1 MCWYLKYKFLT
12 LHSDVETGIKMGL
25 PININQLLSGKI
37 VEWERI
43 DFKKGWNPE
52 DVMHSICAFANDMH
66 NWGGGYLVIGIEEE
80 NGTPVFPPCGLDI
93 KSIDKIQKDLVNLTH
108 KIDPLPAAI
117 PQPIE
122 YMGKIVLVIWVP
134 GGEYRPYKTFTS
146 LNDKNNQ
153 KAYYIRQGSVTKKA
167 GTQEEQLLLSL
178 AAKVPFD
185 DRICHA
191 ASIDDLDLLYIR
203 DFLRKIDSDIT
214 DDEAISMPF
223 GQLCWQMQIIGG
235 TPEFTKPKNIGLLFF
250 SDNPE
255 KYIPYARIELV
266 RFYDDIGDHF
276 DEKIFHGPIHMQ
288 LQESLDFLRSQI
300 IVEKVVKV
308 DDKAEANRAFN
319 YPYAALEEVLSNAVY
334 HKSYDDRNP
343 IEVRI
348 EQKSIIVYNI
358 AGPMPPVTNA
368 DLQKERVI
376 ARSYR
381 NRRIG
386 DFLKELDMTE
396 GRSTGFPKI
405 YRAMR
410 NNGSPDPIFKTD
422 DFNQYFLAELPIHP
436 SFIEEKNKD
445 VVKDV
450 VKELSDRQRIIVS
463 LMNNDKQISAAELS
477 QIINVNVRTVQREI
491 ATLEKTGVISRMAGR
506 KSGYWKVNPD
516 DALK

>member
-223 GQLCWQMQIIGG
+223 EQLCWQMQIIGG

-255 KYIPYARIELV
+255 KYIPYARIEL
-266 RFYDDIGDHF
+266 
-276 DEKIFHGPIHMQ
+276 
-288 LQESLDFLRSQI
+288 L
-300 IVEKVVKV
+300 
-308 DDKAEANRAFN
+308 
-319 YPYAALEEVLSNAVY
+319 
-334 HKSYDDRNP
+334 
-343 IEVRI
+343 
-348 EQKSIIVYNI
+348 
-358 AGPMPPVTNA
+358 
-368 DLQKERVI
+368 
-376 ARSYR
+376 
-381 NRRIG
+381 
-386 DFLKELDMTE
+386 
-396 GRSTGFPKI
+396 
-405 YRAMR
+405 
-410 NNGSPDPIFKTD
+410 
-422 DFNQYFLAELPIHP
+422 
-436 SFIEEKNKD
+436 
-445 VVKDV
+445 
-450 VKELSDRQRIIVS
+450 
-463 LMNNDKQISAAELS
+463 
-477 QIINVNVRTVQREI
+477 
-491 ATLEKTGVISRMAGR
+491 
-506 KSGYWKVNPD
+506 
-516 DALK
+516 